1 VAGIG
6 RDAAG
11 ESSERADQGE
21 VGMGDQGDGSKDGEV
36 TVEVISTQLQ
46 HFTNSVPPRRGMQLP
61 DGILLRHNLSQ
72 DLYFYIR
79 TRVEDG
85 KIKSRVFASDSPYD
99 RQKAEIGAIE
109 TPMFDPKADTLHL
122 EKLERLLQSW
132 VEFVGAEA
140 DLAQEFQSFVLNDRQ
155 E

>member
-1 VAGIG
+1 
-6 RDAAG
+6 
-11 ESSERADQGE
+11 
-21 VGMGDQGDGSKDGEV
+21 
-36 TVEVISTQLQ
+36 
-46 HFTNSVPPRRGMQLP
+46 MQLP

-79 TRVEDG
+79 TQVEDG

-109 TPMFDPKADTLHL
+109 SPMFDPKADALHL

-132 VEFVGAEA
+132 VEFVGSEA
-140 DLAQEFQSFVLNDRQ
+140 DLAQEFQSFVLNDRHD
-155 E
+155 